1 MLPDSSRVRVVLLT
15 RLFFYVVMPD
25 PFVDF
30 FTVHRHVLGG
40 IDTKPDLV
48 ALDAEYGDL
57 DVVADVKSLTDTP
70 G

>member
-15 RLFFYVVMPD
+15 RLFFYIVVAD

-30 FTVHRHVLGG
+30 LTMNRHVLGG
-40 IDTKPDLV
+40 VDAKPDLV
-48 ALDAEYGDL
+48 ALDAEHGDL
-57 DVVADVKSLTDTP
+57 DVVADVESLTDTP